1 MDLFFSYL
9 LYLIVLSTISL
20 GIIFL
25 AYHHKSSNSKL
36 PPGRKGWPIIGETM
50 QFALAAQRGNPERFI
65 NDRMNKYSPEVF
77 RISLMEENMAVMC
90 GAPGNKFFFSNEN
103 KLVTSW
109 WHRSMKKILYFP
121 SLFDNPATQDQ
132 IKTPSFLPEFLKPEA
147 LKHYVAIMDL
157 MAGMHIDMDWAPYRE
172 VKVFPLVKK
181 YAFALSCRLFMKVDD
196 PQCVARISH
205 PFELIMAGFLSVPLD
220 IPGTAFNRAIK
231 ARNIVHKELLA
242 IINKRKMELGQKGNS
257 AARDFLS
264 HMLLEANKNGEI
276 MSETEISTHLICLL
290 LATHDS
296 TSAVITFVL
305 KYLAEFPSIYNEVFK
320 EQMEIAKGKGSE
332 EYLNWDDIQKMRYS
346 WNVANETMRLTPPV
360 QGAFREVIKNFTY
373 AGFTMPKG
381 WKTHWNVNTTHR
393 NPKYFPDH
401 EKFDPSR
408 FEGRGPEP
416 FTFVPFGGGPRM
428 CPGREYARAQK
439 KSMFRIVVDVIDF
452 VGYIVRDHQDP
463 WLNRR

>member
-1 MDLFFSYL
+1 MDLFFSDL
-9 LYLIVLSTISL
+9 LYLTVLSTISH

-132 IKTPSFLPEFLKPEA
+132 IKTPSLLPEFLKPEA

-172 VKVFPLVKK
+172 VKVLPLAKK

-196 PQCVARISH
+196 PQSAARISH

-242 IINKRKMELGQKGNS
+242 IINKRKMELAQKGNS
-257 AARDFLS
+257 AARDFLF

-276 MSETEISTHLICLL
+276 MSET
-290 LATHDS
+290 
-296 TSAVITFVL
+296 
-305 KYLAEFPSIYNEVFK
+305 
-320 EQMEIAKGKGSE
+320 
-332 EYLNWDDIQKMRYS
+332 
-346 WNVANETMRLTPPV
+346 
-360 QGAFREVIKNFTY
+360 
-373 AGFTMPKG
+373 
-381 WKTHWNVNTTHR
+381 
-393 NPKYFPDH
+393 
-401 EKFDPSR
+401 
-408 FEGRGPEP
+408 
-416 FTFVPFGGGPRM
+416 
-428 CPGREYARAQK
+428 
-439 KSMFRIVVDVIDF
+439 
-452 VGYIVRDHQDP
+452 
-463 WLNRR
+463 